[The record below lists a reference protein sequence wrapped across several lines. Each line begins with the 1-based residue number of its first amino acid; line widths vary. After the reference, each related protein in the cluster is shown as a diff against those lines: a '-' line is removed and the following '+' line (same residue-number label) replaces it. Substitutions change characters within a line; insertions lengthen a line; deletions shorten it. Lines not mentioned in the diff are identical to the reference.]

1 MIFAFKFL
9 WIFKIII
16 HTVLGIEDKM
26 MDKASKMDYLPIS
39 YSLSL
44 DLGVLKNMCE
54 NEYLQK

>member
-16 HTVLGIEDKM
+16 HTVLGIEDEM
-26 MDKASKMDYLPIS
+26 MGKASKMDYLPIS

-44 DLGVLKNMCE
+44 DLGVLKNTCE